1 MRTIKYLVLHC
12 TATPQST
19 TVISIKRYWQ
29 NFLRWKS
36 PGYHF
41 IIKPNGEIVE
51 LLPIE
56 HIANGVRGYNSE
68 SIHISYI
75 GGVDKYQRPL
85 DNRTSYQIGSTKFLL
100 NRLKKQFPKAEILGH
115 RDFPN
120 VNKACPCFD
129 ARQWWQS
136 YLKTKTS

>member
-12 TATPQST
+12 TATSQRT
-19 TVISIKRYWQ
+19 TVMSIQRYWR
-29 NFLRWKS
+29 NFLRWKN

-41 IIKPNGEIVE
+41 IIKADGTIIE
-51 LLPIE
+51 LLPIDK
-56 HIANGVRGYNSE
+56 IANGVRGFNSE

-75 GGVDKYQRPL
+75 GGVDKYQRPV

-100 NRLKKQFPKAEILGH
+100 QKLTKQFPRAEIIGH
-115 RDFPN
+115 RDFPG

-129 ARQWWQS
+129 AKKWWQS
-136 YLKTKTS
+136 YLNNKTS